1 MFGNGKHIEEE
12 GERRRWLTALFA
24 CAALLT
30 AGGLSAQAQEREI
43 IDQSA
48 QYLLEDVDLDG
59 ASDSV
64 YVEWT
69 AYENEQVYKVH
80 FGTSSAVIEDVEYT
94 VPVGA
99 VRGVMP
105 LPTEVGEL
113 SAQFMRLT
121 LPALL
126 FYDSMPLLEN
136 LPAWLMEVDRTIER
150 TPGNALFATAFSFK
164 SDWRR
169 NMFKE
174 AQWRVPRSYGVL
186 HDKSQPVY
194 SGLPGWVDDEIKAR
208 FSICWVVSDRENF
221 IPTDDMQVYNA
232 HCTQLNEREDICSTA
247 DAVLIR
253 RDNLIR
259 PIFVTG
265 VESCLFNSRS
275 GGQSGEQYPPIKQVL
290 TYGNHV
296 IVLQHDGQA
305 EASLYLVDPERR
317 VGAQMRMEPDAN
329 FRWAALEHVE
339 IVGGRIEFVFEG
351 GTESVALDQYVPA
364 LEKLANQGVAIHQG
378 RFPQE

>member
-1 MFGNGKHIEEE
+1 MYGINEHIEEE

-24 CAALLT
+24 FVALLT
-30 AGGLSAQAQEREI
+30 AGGVSANAQEREI
-43 IDQSA
+43 LDQSA

-59 ASDSV
+59 VSDSV

-80 FGTSSAVIEDVEYT
+80 FGTSSAVIEDVEYS
-94 VPVGA
+94 VPPGA
-99 VRGVMP
+99 MRGVMP
-105 LPTEVGEL
+105 LPIEVGEL

-136 LPAWLMEVDRTIER
+136 LPAWLMEVDRTIVT
-150 TPGNALFATAFSFK
+150 TPGNPQFVTAFSFK

-169 NMFKE
+169 NMFKD
-174 AQWRVPRSYGVL
+174 AQWRVPQSYGVL

-194 SGLPGWVDDEIKAR
+194 SGLPSWVDDEIKAR
-208 FSICWVVSDRENF
+208 FSICWVVSDRQNF
-221 IPTDDMQVYNA
+221 IPTDDMQAYNA
-232 HCTQLNEREDICSTA
+232 HCTELNEREDICSTA
-247 DAVLIR
+247 HAVLIR

-265 VESCLFNSRS
+265 VESCLFNSR
-275 GGQSGEQYPPIKQVL
+275 GGEQNQERRLPIEQVL
-290 TYGNHV
+290 TYRNHV

-305 EASLYLVDPERR
+305 EASVYLVDPVRR
-317 VGAQMRMEPDAN
+317 VGAQMRLEPGRN
-329 FRWAALEHVE
+329 YRWAALEHAD
-339 IVGGRIEFVFEG
+339 IVDNRIEFVFDNSR
-351 GTESVALDQYVPA
+351 ESVALDQYVQA
-364 LEKLANQGVAIHQG
+364 LEQLPNQSQGLAAD
-378 RFPQE
+378 